1 MSSSVDNDCAF
12 VEDEGGILQQA
23 VQENNAML
31 VQEQGGLEE
40 EHTLLQQEQDA
51 VGPCVSEQVYI
62 DSGNCK
68 KILYLLCIGTTT
80 PLSDNAPLFSLDEE
94 PWSTL
99 PKSTFHPKNNDFVS
113 EIVRRAKELKLDPLP
128 RPTNWNR
135 VRTIEWL
142 ERYPITCGD
151 DIRFLTGEVL
161 RVRDTLLRKQQE
173 ELQEREQHLGFLDGG
188 NSATTRGGH
197 WRGCVPYLRIILCL
211 TQDAVK
217 RLFLARADAR
227 SQAELDARNSDSRY
241 ASSLSFHIRR

>member
-12 VEDEGGILQQA
+12 VEDEREILQQTDR
-23 VQENNAML
+23 ENDAML
-31 VQEQGGLEE
+31 VQEQGGREE
-40 EHTLLQQEQDA
+40 EHTVLQQEQDA

-80 PLSDNAPLFSLDEE
+80 PLSDNAPLFSLDVE

-99 PKSTFHPKNNDFVS
+99 PKSTFHPKNNDLVR
-113 EIVRRAKELKLDPLP
+113 EIIRRAKAFKLDPLP

-135 VRTIEWL
+135 VQTIEWL
-142 ERYPITCGD
+142 ERYPITCID

-173 ELQEREQHLGFLDGG
+173 ELQEREQHLSLGGG

-197 WRGCVPYLRIILCL
+197 WRGFIPYLRIILCL

-217 RLFLARADAR
+217 RLFLTRADAR
-227 SQAELDARNSDSRY
+227 SRAELDARNSDSRY
-241 ASSLSFHIRR
+241 VSLLSFHVQ